1 MSSVVLVH
9 GSWHDGELWSPV
21 IDSLA
26 DLGYTAYG
34 PTIAGHGKGAVK
46 DVNHADCVQSIV
58 DYIVDNDLGDFS
70 LVAHSFGGT
79 VICKVAEAVPDRINR
94 LVFQSAFV
102 LEDGNAL
109 FDEVPQFYRESF
121 EQIAA
126 ASSDNTIMLP
136 FELWQ
141 SAFINDASDELASS
155 TYEMLSSEPF
165 QPFLDKLDLKKFY
178 GLTIPSSYI
187 NCRDDIA
194 LPAGEWAWCPR
205 FPNRLKNCRLLEMPG
220 SHEVMLTNP
229 QALAET
235 IVEACAV

>member
-1 MSSVVLVH
+1 
-9 GSWHDGELWSPV
+9 
-21 IDSLA
+21 
-26 DLGYTAYG
+26 
-34 PTIAGHGKGAVK
+34 
-46 DVNHADCVQSIV
+46 
-58 DYIVDNDLGDFS
+58 
-70 LVAHSFGGT
+70 
-79 VICKVAEAVPDRINR
+79 
-94 LVFQSAFV
+94 
-102 LEDGNAL
+102 
-109 FDEVPQFYRESF
+109 
-121 EQIAA
+121 
-126 ASSDNTIMLP
+126 
-136 FELWQ
+136 
-141 SAFINDASDELASS
+141 
-155 TYEMLSSEPF
+155 MLSSEPF